1 MKIRRVFHH
10 LLPLIFFVYCFALLS
25 IPASADAY
33 DDQLSYQYVFQTPYN
48 DSSHA
53 DPNAVYPPNS
63 VDSAYSTLGIS
74 SALYPYYFCFGAGA
88 AGTILISD
96 SPNLYVSGN
105 SSWNRCTFSFDTG
118 STFYVCVCSYSNG
131 WVIRPSNSSYL
142 TYSLIYSSSTEKLGY
157 QIYDN
162 NFTVLSKSDN
172 SVIDTPIVDENF
184 EFELS
189 AWTDYSVRGYAS
201 TNTENVYRV
210 HFFVTP
216 EPDLNASVDLIAD
229 DLFVYLSQLSD
240 ATLAESDRERIKG
253 AFERQYP
260 LVYEALEIS
269 GDKIVKAVDVIKNLA
284 IGVTIPDSPLAG
296 GLDYAVDLINRVR
309 IITDSSYYGY
319 RGFGGG
325 YIGTTGT
332 DFTINVL
339 NFYSNV
345 RNSPNYTDVNR
356 VYAVFYS
363 NTESEYPVA
372 VLSSTFRV
380 SDFFP
385 TLTFPPLSVPSPSVI
400 DGQPSTPNNS
410 GTDWTIFQHA
420 MYMQYLLDQLNRD
433 FSISLKNYGDSL
445 KLPDYAYTYD
455 STDLVPYDFDV
466 SVPDVSAP
474 DGLPLDL
481 VRPVSFLGTLWDNIL
496 DSTGLSVIIPWAMII
511 GLVAW
516 FFYGKN

>member
-10 LLPLIFFVYCFALLS
+10 LLPFLFFVYCFALLS
-25 IPASADAY
+25 TSVSADAY
-33 DDQLSYQYVFQTPYN
+33 DDQLSYQYCFQTPYN
-48 DSSHA
+48 DSTHS
-53 DPNAVYPPNS
+53 DPNAIISPPS
-63 VDSAYSTLGIS
+63 AESAYSTLGIS
-74 SALYPYYFCFGAGA
+74 SSLYPYYFVFGAGSS
-88 AGTILISD
+88 GTILISD
-96 SPNLYVSGN
+96 SPNLFVSGN
-105 SSWNRCTFSFDTG
+105 SSWSRCTFSFDSG
-118 STFYVCVCSYSNG
+118 SSFFVCTSSGDG
-131 WVIRPSNSSYL
+131 WVSRPSSSSYL
-142 TYSLIYSSSTEKLGY
+142 VYSLIYWNSDERLGY

-162 NFTVLSKSDN
+162 NFTVRSKSDN
-172 SVIDTPIVDENF
+172 SVIDTPTVNETFN
-184 EFELS
+184 FELS
-189 AWTDYSVRGYAS
+189 AWTDYSLRGYAN
-201 TNTENVYRV
+201 TNTDYIYRV
-210 HFFVTP
+210 NFYVCP
-216 EPDLNASVDLIAD
+216 EPDLSANVDLIAD
-229 DLFVYLSQLSD
+229 DLFEYLSQLSD
-240 ATLAESDRERIKG
+240 TTLSESDRERILG

-260 LVYEALEIS
+260 LVYESLEIA
-269 GDKIVKAVDVIKNLA
+269 GDKIVKAVDVIKNMA
-284 IGVTIPDSPLAG
+284 IAVTIPDSPLAG
-296 GLDYAVDLINRVR
+296 GLEYAVDLINQVR
-309 IITDSSYYGY
+309 IISDSSYYNY

-325 YIGTTGT
+325 YIGSYGT

-339 NFYSNV
+339 NFYANV
-345 RNSPNYTDVNR
+345 RNYPSYSDVNR

-363 NTESEYPVA
+363 SSESEYPVA

-385 TLTFPPLSVPSPSVI
+385 SMTFPPLSVPSPSVI
-400 DGQPSTPNNS
+400 DGQPTTPNGS
-410 GTDWTIFQHA
+410 GTDWSIFQHA

-481 VRPVSFLGTLWDNIL
+481 VRPVSFLGTLWSNVL
-496 DSTGLSVIIPWAMII
+496 DSTGLSVIIPWCMII